1 MVRTMTDILTITL
14 NPALDVSTSVGKV
27 VPGPKL
33 RCDEPRYDPGGGGIN
48 VSRAIRRLG
57 GNSRAFAALG
67 GETGA
72 AFKALL
78 DGEDITVEPFEV
90 TGNTRQALAVNETS
104 TGQQFRFQLPC
115 PAWPGE
121 QSDRLIE
128 ALKPHLIK
136 GCIAVLSGSTPTGV
150 SADIA
155 ATINRLAVEHGAR
168 LILDTSGAAL
178 TAAATN
184 PGPPFFLLRMD
195 GQEASEVSGR
205 RFETPGDLANYGS
218 ELIAKG
224 AAERL
229 VMSMG
234 AVGTAGVSAGERF
247 FCRPPKIKPLSA
259 VGAGDSMV
267 AAIAL
272 ELSRGGSF
280 RDAVRHGVAAAGSA
294 VLTPATELCSK
305 ATADEIL
312 GRVVTQEV

>member
-1 MVRTMTDILTITL
+1 MVRTMSDILTITL

-33 RCDEPRYDPGGGGIN
+33 RCDEPRYDPGGGGVN
-48 VSRAIRRLG
+48 VSRAILRLG
-57 GNSRAFAALG
+57 GKSTAFVALG
-67 GETGA
+67 GETGV
-72 AFKALL
+72 AFKAML
-78 DGEDITVEPFEV
+78 DGEDIQVEPFKV
-90 TGNTRQALAVNETS
+90 TGNTRQAFAVVETS

-115 PAWPGE
+115 PAWSPE
-121 QSDRLIE
+121 QSDRLIG

-155 ATINRLAVEHGAR
+155 ATINRMAADNGAR
-168 LILDTSGAAL
+168 LILDTSGEAL
-178 TAAATN
+178 VAAAAN
-184 PGPPFFLLRMD
+184 PGPPFFLMRMD
-195 GQEASEVSGR
+195 GAEATEVSGKT
-205 RFETPGDLANYGS
+205 FATPGELADYG
-218 ELIAKG
+218 EQLIRGG
-224 AAERL
+224 ATERL

-234 AVGTAGVSAGERF
+234 ATGTVGVTASERF
-247 FCRPPKIKPLSA
+247 FCAPPKIKTLSA

-272 ELSRGGSF
+272 ELSRGGDF

-294 VLTPATELCSK
+294 VLTPATELCSS

-312 GRVVTQEV
+312 RRVATEEV

>member
-1 MVRTMTDILTITL
+1 MVRTMTDILTMTL
-14 NPALDVSTSVGKV
+14 NPALDVSTSVGAV
-27 VPGPKL
+27 IPGPKL

-48 VSRAIRRLG
+48 VSRAIKRLG
-57 GNSRAFAALG
+57 GSSRAFAALG

-72 AFKALL
+72 TFRALL
-78 DGEDITVEPFEV
+78 EGEDITVELFKLD
-90 TGNTRQALAVNETS
+90 GNTRQAFAVLDKS

-115 PAWPGE
+115 PAWS
-121 QSDRLIE
+121 QSQTDRLIK
-128 ALKPHLIK
+128 ALKPLLTK
-136 GCIAVLSGSTPTGV
+136 GSIAVLSGSTPTGV

-155 ATINRLAVEHGAR
+155 ATINCMAVERGAR

-178 TAAATN
+178 IAAAAN

-195 GQEASEVSGR
+195 GAEATEVSGR
-205 RFETPGDLANYGS
+205 NFATPVELADYGKQ
-218 ELIAKG
+218 LIEG
-224 AAERL
+224 GVAEQL

-234 AVGTAGVSAGERF
+234 AKGTVGVSLDQRF
-247 FCRPPKIKPLSA
+247 FCAPPKIKPLSA